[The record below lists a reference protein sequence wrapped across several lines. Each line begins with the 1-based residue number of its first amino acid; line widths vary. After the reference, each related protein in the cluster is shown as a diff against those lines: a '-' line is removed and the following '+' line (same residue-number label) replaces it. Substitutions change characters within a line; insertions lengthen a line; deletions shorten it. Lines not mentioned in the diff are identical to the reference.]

1 MTFIDANII
10 IILTFISV
18 GILMYLHRKLYGTAK
33 DNDYDQE
40 DFRGLDSNKEDYL
53 RAICDPETLDSLS
66 EDEKDRLFL
75 EYTKKEN
82 KYKRLSERNSLLLE
96 ILSEM
101 KLNIPFIAL
110 FLFSLANWGSR
121 SDLLWGIFMTSVI
134 SIVLGV
140 SYVVRN
146 LIRARA
152 VAKDIEILQKLQQPA
167 PHEKKK
173 AHDILQRTH
182 VKILASNNLKQQTSY
197 EAMKAYLV
205 RQIPFLLLLATI
217 LTLVF

>member
-1 MTFIDANII
+1 MTFRDANII
-10 IILTFISV
+10 IVLALISV
-18 GILMYLHRKLYGTAK
+18 GLLIYFTQKFYRTAK
-33 DNDYDQE
+33 DNDGDQE
-40 DFRGLDSNKEDYL
+40 ELQELTFSRKEYL
-53 RAICDPETLDSLS
+53 HAICDPETLDSLS

-75 EYTKKEN
+75 EYRKKEN
-82 KYKRLSERNSLLLE
+82 KYKRLSERNSLLLGA
-96 ILSEM
+96 LSEM

-121 SDLLWGIFMTSVI
+121 SNLLWGIFMTSVI
-134 SIVLGV
+134 SIILGV
-140 SYVVRN
+140 SYVIRN
-146 LIRARA
+146 LIHARA
-152 VAKDIEILQKLQQPA
+152 VAKDIELLQELQQQT
-167 PHEKKK
+167 PHEKKE
-173 AHDILQRTH
+173 AHNILQRTH